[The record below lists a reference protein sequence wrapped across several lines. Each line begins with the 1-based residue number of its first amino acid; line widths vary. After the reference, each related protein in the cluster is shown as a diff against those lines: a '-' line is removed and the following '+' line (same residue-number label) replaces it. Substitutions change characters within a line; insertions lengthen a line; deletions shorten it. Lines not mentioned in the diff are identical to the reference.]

1 MGSGLGKKR
10 KGAIDM
16 GDTGCNKKDWEAYRW
31 CVNNGIAISPKAKSG
46 TEWYITIANKG
57 RTHTSPEAYEKT
69 IIWQKCFE
77 YCRYYYDK
85 NKHRE

>member
-1 MGSGLGKKR
+1 MGSGIGKKR

-16 GDTGCNKKDWEAYRW
+16 GTTGYDSEDWEAYRW
-31 CVNNGIAISPKAKSG
+31 CVTNNIAISPKAKTT
-46 TEWYITIANKG
+46 TEWNITITNKG
-57 RTHTSPEAYEKT
+57 RTHTSPESYEKT

-85 NKHRE
+85 HRK